1 MYAAYRRDPPP
12 AGRFSLRAYD
22 AGLALVALVPNVW
35 LLLVPAVLFG
45 VAQGI
50 NLPNVF
56 SLLNAHAPSENRGAF
71 MATNGMSLRAGQ
83 TIGPLLMA
91 ATAGTLGLT
100 GAYLAAAALAVI
112 ALLLIITL
120 LR

>member
-1 MYAAYRRDPPP
+1 MRLIVATR
-12 AGRFSLRAYD
+12 LQ
-22 AGLALVALVPNVW
+22 LVDNVW

-45 VAQGI
+45 VAQVI
-50 NLPNVF
+50 NLPNVY

-71 MATNGMSLRAGQ
+71 MAANGMSLRAGQ

-100 GAYLAAAALAVI
+100 GAYLAATALAFV
-112 ALLLIITL
+112 ALVLVITL